1 MQLVDRVLSALEIL
15 SRNMD
20 GMSISE
26 LSEELGIPASSTH
39 RVLASLKDNHFVIQN
54 EETKKYRLG
63 YKICGIAAGVA
74 RGDALLLESKT
85 PMKRLSEE
93 IDRNVV
99 LCILAHRAV
108 VNIASSERSDS
119 NMYMMKTGKE
129 LPLYSTS
136 AGRVF
141 AAYMDREQALFL
153 LEQESRTQTTP
164 YTKTSIGEL
173 NAELDRIQENGY
185 ALIDEELQLGI
196 QGAACPIFDM
206 NGEPAAALAFTTQK
220 DGDEAGLERRI
231 KRLKQ
236 YAEEISKAIR

>member
-1 MQLVDRVLSALEIL
+1 MQLVDRVLRALEIL
-15 SRNMD
+15 SRHMD

-26 LSEELGIPASSTH
+26 LSESLGIPPSSTH
-39 RVLASLKDNHFVIQN
+39 RVLASLRDNHFVIQD

-74 RGDALLLESKT
+74 RGDALLLESKM

-99 LCILAHRAV
+99 LCIMEQDSI
-108 VNIASSERSDS
+108 VNIACSERNDS
-119 NMYMMKTGKE
+119 NMYMMKTGRR

-136 AGRVF
+136 AGRLF
-141 AAYMDREQALFL
+141 AAYMDREQALEL
-153 LEQESRTQTTP
+153 LEHENRTQTTL
-164 YTKTSIGEL
+164 YTKTEIKDL
-173 NAELDRIQENGY
+173 NMELDRIRKSGY

-196 QGAACPIFDM
+196 QGVACPVFDM

-220 DGDEAGLERRI
+220 DGDEAGLESRI
-231 KRLKQ
+231 NRLKQ